1 MTFTSQ
7 PPYGAGSAEPVDIR
21 AATWSP
27 AVDWAIVAAS
37 SFAGLVLGSL
47 LAVQVLPVAGALL
60 AFTTAMAGLYG
71 WSAYRALRLR
81 PGLEP
86 LAQQAARGEI
96 AIRVI
101 DRGRA
106 GIAPLWALRPA
117 VLRVGQGM
125 VQLGD
130 EWWPAS
136 AVVVAKRPNLLF
148 SRGIGLSG
156 PAGPR
161 FVSVLPGLDPAI
173 WWAALVDQD
182 AVGPL
187 EAALVANARIGA
199 GWPRLPDLADGTPVR
214 SAAGLAV
221 AGWYADPW
229 RPGGWR
235 WWDGTRWSEH
245 QR

>member
-1 MTFTSQ
+1 MTSTPQ
-7 PPYGAGSAEPVDIR
+7 PASGAGSAEPVDIR

-27 AVDWAIVAAS
+27 AIDWAVVVVAS
-37 SFAGLVLGSL
+37 VAGLVLGVL
-47 LAVQVLPVAGALL
+47 LAVQVLPMAGALL
-60 AFTTAMAGLYG
+60 AVVAAMAGLYG
-71 WSAYRALRLR
+71 WSAYRAVRLR

-86 LAQQAARGEI
+86 LAEQAARGEI

-136 AVVVAKRPNLLF
+136 AVVVATRPNFLF

-173 WWAALVDQD
+173 WWAVLLDRD
-182 AVGPL
+182 AVSPL
-187 EAALVANARIGA
+187 EAALAANAGTAA
-199 GWPRLPDLADGTPVR
+199 GWPRQPGLADGTTVR
-214 SAAGLAV
+214 SPERLAV

-235 WWDGTRWSEH
+235 WWDGTRWSGH